1 MPIVNASD
9 CAGNVR
15 FGLSS
20 GHKKQ
25 HLAQRVQAVE
35 CTARVWGV
43 ESVTNVDER
52 SETVDESLPWLLDA
66 ARARS
71 VSVVNTGRRTFAT
84 LLSACVVAASTPV
97 YAQQAETPDTAPAE
111 STTSTTTTPTTP
123 KGEVVRPPPLHVEY
137 VQYGVAV
144 VFENDIN
151 TGAVCSSAGSA
162 PCILGGAGGLAFR
175 GGYRSAGPW
184 YIGGAYQFAKM
195 DSSNLYRLGIFQ
207 QLRVEMRYLPDLGTR
222 TAPYGSWGIGAVAYG
237 NEWGVETGGGLL
249 FGGLGVEVE
258 LSRTALIGFGAVYRA
273 MLVAGWTDTA
283 GTIRDTGVAQFWGAE
298 FLFELRS
305 EIVRK

>member
-1 MPIVNASD
+1 MR
-9 CAGNVR
+9 VR
-15 FGLSS
+15 
-20 GHKKQ
+20 
-25 HLAQRVQAVE
+25 
-35 CTARVWGV
+35 GV
-43 ESVTNVDER
+43 GAVTNDGAR
-52 SETVDESLPWLLDA
+52 SETVDESLRWLLDA

-71 VSVVNTGRRTFAT
+71 VSGVNTRRRAFAAF
-84 LLSACVVAASTPV
+84 LSACVVAASTPV
-97 YAQQAETPDTAPAE
+97 YAQVSEQTEAPETAPTE
-111 STTSTTTTPTTP
+111 STAK

-137 VQYGVAV
+137 VQYGVGI

-162 PCILGGAGGLAFR
+162 PCILGGAGGLAIR

-207 QLRVEMRYLPDLGTR
+207 QLRLEMRYLPDLGAR

-258 LSRTALIGFGAVYRA
+258 LSRSALIGFGAVYRA

-283 GTIRDTGVAQFWGAE
+283 GTIRETGVAQFWGVE

-305 EIVRK
+305 EIGRK

>member
-1 MPIVNASD
+1 VKEGERD
-9 CAGNVR
+9 VW
-15 FGLSS
+15 
-20 GHKKQ
+20 
-25 HLAQRVQAVE
+25 RVTNE
-35 CTARVWGV
+35 CRHAEAFD
-43 ESVTNVDER
+43 ESV
-52 SETVDESLPWLLDA
+52 PWLLA
-66 ARARS
+66 ARWPRS
-71 VSVVNTGRRTFAT
+71 VKRVNMRRRAFGA
-84 LLSACVVAASTPV
+84 LLSASVFAATMPV
-97 YAQQAETPDTAPAE
+97 QAQTLAEASEAAPTEA
-111 STTSTTTTPTTP
+111 PKM

-137 VQYGVAV
+137 VQYGVAI

-151 TGAVCSSAGSA
+151 AGAVCSSAGSA

-222 TAPYGSWGIGAVAYG
+222 TAPYGSWGIGALAYG

-249 FGGLGVEVE
+249 FGGLGVEIE

-273 MLVAGWTDTA
+273 MLVSGWTDTA
-283 GTIRDTGVAQFWGAE
+283 GTIRETGVAQFWGAE
-298 FLFELRS
+298 FQFELRS
-305 EIVRK
+305 EIGRK

>member
-1 MPIVNASD
+1 MRG
-9 CAGNVR
+9 AGL
-15 FGLSS
+15 G
-20 GHKKQ
+20 
-25 HLAQRVQAVE
+25 
-35 CTARVWGV
+35 CWGV
-43 ESVTNVDER
+43 TNDGAF

-71 VSVVNTGRRTFAT
+71 VSGVNTRRRAFAT
-84 LLSACVVAASTPV
+84 FLSASVVAASTPA
-97 YAQQAETPDTAPAE
+97 YAQAEAADTPPLE
-111 STTSTTTTPTTP
+111 TTTTT
-123 KGEVVRPPPLHVEY
+123 GEVVRPPPLHVEY
-137 VQYGVAV
+137 IQYGVAI

-162 PCILGGAGGLAFR
+162 PCILGGAGGLAIR

-222 TAPYGSWGIGAVAYG
+222 TAPYGSWGIGALTYG

-283 GTIRDTGVAQFWGAE
+283 GTIRETGVAQFWGAE

-305 EIVRK
+305 EIGRK

>member
-1 MPIVNASD
+1 M
-9 CAGNVR
+9 
-15 FGLSS
+15 
-20 GHKKQ
+20 H
-25 HLAQRVQAVE
+25 AQ
-35 CTARVWGV
+35 TA
-43 ESVTNVDER
+43 
-52 SETVDESLPWLLDA
+52 DA
-66 ARARS
+66 E
-71 VSVVNTGRRTFAT
+71 
-84 LLSACVVAASTPV
+84 P
-97 YAQQAETPDTAPAE
+97 PPPE
-111 STTSTTTTPTTP
+111 STTSQK

-137 VQYGVAV
+137 VQYGVAI

-151 TGAVCSSAGSA
+151 TGAVCSSAENA
-162 PCILGGAGGLAFR
+162 PCILGGAGGLAIR

-207 QLRVEMRYLPDLGTR
+207 QLRVEMRYLPDFGTR
-222 TAPYGSWGIGAVAYG
+222 TAPYGSWGIGALAYG

-249 FGGLGVEVE
+249 FGGLGVEIE

-283 GTIRDTGVAQFWGAE
+283 GTIRETGVAQFWGAE

-305 EIVRK
+305 EIGRK